1 MKRLGW
7 RMSLFTVRRRS
18 VWKWGSPPAG
28 NRRNK
33 SPADFNPAVDAS
45 AYQMSLHCTFIIR
58 FPTWLESRPKSTYYQ
73 NGEPDY
79 IALKSTEQHKMST
92 ALYFKVRY
100 FGSVKPAANTRARQY
115 CSKLHSVV
123 LVRPRTS
130 FHSAAAGR
138 QKGETASL
146 EIWQADAL
154 IRFTAPTTFT
164 APPCTTSP
172 YTALYSREILWR
184 IS

>member
-1 MKRLGW
+1 MKTFRLMMKRLGW

-79 IALKSTEQHKMST
+79 IALKSTEQHKMHYFSYMKHCT
-92 ALYFKVRY
+92 VHLFKVHY
-100 FGSVKPAANTRARQY
+100 FGSVKPAASTRARQY

-123 LVRPRTS
+123 RVR
-130 FHSAAAGR
+130 
-138 QKGETASL
+138 
-146 EIWQADAL
+146 
-154 IRFTAPTTFT
+154 APYIF
-164 APPCTTSP
+164 PQRS
-172 YTALYSREILWR
+172 SR
-184 IS
+184 

>member
-1 MKRLGW
+1 MK
-7 RMSLFTVRRRS
+7 
-18 VWKWGSPPAG
+18 
-28 NRRNK
+28 
-33 SPADFNPAVDAS
+33 
-45 AYQMSLHCTFIIR
+45 HCTVY
-58 FPTWLESRPKSTYYQ
+58 L
-73 NGEPDY
+73 
-79 IALKSTEQHKMST
+79 
-92 ALYFKVRY
+92 FKVHY

-154 IRFTAPTTFT
+154 IRFTAPTTLHCTSLHYFT
-164 APPCTTSP
+164 LHCTLQSRNTMKNLIRLTAAHCTTVIKEC
-172 YTALYSREILWR
+172 SRMD
-184 IS
+184 S